1 MITTATSI
9 QIPLRI
15 AQATRLMMMPT
26 IITLQSIGHFLA
38 TWAAVY
44 RVAR

>member
-1 MITTATSI
+1 MITQATSI
-9 QIPLRI
+9 KIPLRI

-26 IITLQSIGHFLA
+26 IITMQSIGHFWT

>member
-1 MITTATSI
+1 MITPATSI
-9 QIPLRI
+9 QIPLHI
-15 AQATRLMMMPT
+15 ARATRLAMMPT
-26 IITLQSIGHFLA
+26 IITLQTIGHYWT

>member
-1 MITTATSI
+1 MITPATSI

-26 IITLQSIGHFLA
+26 IITLQSIGHFWT

>member
-1 MITTATSI
+1 MITPETSI

-26 IITLQSIGHFLA
+26 IIALQTIGHFWT
-38 TWAAVY
+38 TWADVY